1 MTHFHYS
8 ILDSICL
15 LKRNTEQQRKSPSKG
30 QAICWQISEAIL
42 SSVSGHLAQEQWLFT
57 ILISTLCTIS
67 HERDPFTKKP
77 F

>member
-30 QAICWQISEAIL
+30 QAICWQISEAVL
-42 SSVSGHLAQEQWLFT
+42 SSVSGHLAQEQWLFS
-57 ILISTLCTIS
+57 ILVSTLRTIS